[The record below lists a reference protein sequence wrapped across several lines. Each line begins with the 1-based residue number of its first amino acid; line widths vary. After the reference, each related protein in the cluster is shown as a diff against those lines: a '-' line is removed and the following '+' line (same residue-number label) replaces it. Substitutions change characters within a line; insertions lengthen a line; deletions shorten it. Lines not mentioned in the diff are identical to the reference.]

1 MGDIAKVSVSGLGD
15 RFIDKVNDA
24 KEDVLTDGIQTFPDR
39 TDRVYLNPQ
48 DCSVINDEALNRII
62 AVGHQHHLN
71 VVGWNP
77 GPAPSVSMG
86 DMPDDGY
93 KTFVCVETAYASET
107 QKVTK
112 EKPAHL
118 AQSIRVAKR

>member
-1 MGDIAKVSVSGLGD
+1 M
-15 RFIDKVNDA
+15 NDA

-62 AVGHQHHLN
+62 AVAPASSERCRLE
-71 VVGWNP
+71 P
-77 GPAPSVSMG
+77 GTALSISMG

>member
-1 MGDIAKVSVSGLGD
+1 
-15 RFIDKVNDA
+15 
-24 KEDVLTDGIQTFPDR
+24 
-39 TDRVYLNPQ
+39 
-48 DCSVINDEALNRII
+48 
-62 AVGHQHHLN
+62 
-71 VVGWNP
+71 
-77 GPAPSVSMG
+77 GPALSVSMG